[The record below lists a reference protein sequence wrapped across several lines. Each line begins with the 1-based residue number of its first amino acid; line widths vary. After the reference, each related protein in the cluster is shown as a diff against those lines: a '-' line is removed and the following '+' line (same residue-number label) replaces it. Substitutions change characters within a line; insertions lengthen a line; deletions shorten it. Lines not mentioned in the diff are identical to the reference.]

1 MGASVS
7 TIIAAYN
14 AARTIREM
22 LESALSQQYDNH
34 EIVVVNDG
42 STDSTSA
49 VLERYGDKIRVVN
62 QENKGVAAARNT
74 GLAHSSGEYVAFLD
88 SDDLWEPNH
97 LVV

>member
-14 AARTIREM
+14 AERTIRET

-42 STDSTSA
+42 STDSTSEI
-49 VLERYGDKIRVVN
+49 LGSFGERIR
-62 QENKGVAAARNT
+62 
-74 GLAHSSGEYVAFLD
+74 
-88 SDDLWEPNH
+88 
-97 LVV
+97 